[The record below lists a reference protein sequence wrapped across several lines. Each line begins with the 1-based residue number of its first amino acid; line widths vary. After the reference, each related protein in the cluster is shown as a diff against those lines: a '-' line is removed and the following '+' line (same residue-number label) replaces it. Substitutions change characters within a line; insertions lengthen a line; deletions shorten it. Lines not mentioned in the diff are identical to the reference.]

1 MEVVLILFNSYV
13 DNMLVVESKNN
24 KRLKANL
31 INPLFDS
38 NSNLCLNFQGD
49 KMAEGK
55 KPEEG
60 TEALRK
66 SSEVDTEE
74 ECCDSLY
81 RWANDMTERHEE
93 CYDPLYW

>member
-13 DNMLVVESKNN
+13 DNMLVVEGNHK
-24 KRLKANL
+24 KGLRLTSF
-31 INPLFDS
+31 NPLFDS
-38 NSNLCLNFQGD
+38 NSNSCLNFQGD

-81 RWANDMTERHEE
+81 R
-93 CYDPLYW
+93 

>member
-1 MEVVLILFNSYV
+1 MEVVLILFNLYV
-13 DNMLVVESKNN
+13 DSVLAVESKNN
-24 KRLKANL
+24 KTP
-31 INPLFDS
+31 IFDS
-38 NSNLCLNFQGD
+38 NSNSCLNFQGD

-93 CYDPLYW
+93 CYDPIYW